1 MKSSILQISTK
12 YQVAQTTLVLAATMV
27 LPFLVHLL
35 PNINGN
41 LAGAVLLPVFVAPL
55 VAAYLFKK
63 HVALFAGVVAPLL
76 NYLLIGQPRPDVV
89 ISLSIEIALFVS
101 LLLVFKNIRVLE
113 YLAAPAAYLL
123 ASVLV
128 VAGIALTGTLASP
141 VAYWISTTT
150 AALPGIVLIGVFSI
164 LFSIYKK

>member
-1 MKSSILQISTK
+1 M
-12 YQVAQTTLVLAATMV
+12 
-27 LPFLVHLL
+27 
-35 PNINGN
+35 
-41 LAGAVLLPVFVAPL
+41 LPVFVAPL

-63 HVALFAGVVAPLL
+63 HVALFAGIVAPLL

-101 LLLVFKNIRVLE
+101 LLLVFRNIAVLK

-128 VAGIALTGTLASP
+128 VAGLALTGTLANP
-141 VAYWISTTT
+141 VAYLISATTV
-150 AALPGIVLIGVFSI
+150 ALPGILLLGVVSL
-164 LFSIYKK
+164 LFSLTKK